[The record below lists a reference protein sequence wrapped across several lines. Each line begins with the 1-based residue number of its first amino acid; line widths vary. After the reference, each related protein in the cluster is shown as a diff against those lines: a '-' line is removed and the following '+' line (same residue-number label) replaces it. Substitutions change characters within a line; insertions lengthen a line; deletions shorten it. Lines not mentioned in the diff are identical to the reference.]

1 MIESS
6 LGILGA
12 CLPALRPIFR
22 GFSPESVIRSIR
34 SALSLDSLGSRHSK
48 TGSERSKQPAKAID
62 QNGSEVELTGVH
74 SLGSAHGES
83 HRNETGLAKTADSD
97 VERPHGGSVPAD
109 GIMVERSYNV
119 V

>member
-74 SLGSAHGES
+74 SLGSAHGERLVLEEYS
-83 HRNETGLAKTADSD
+83 SCTPIFSSRPTGVLTACF
-97 VERPHGGSVPAD
+97 
-109 GIMVERSYNV
+109 
-119 V
+119 